1 MEPALQITPRRPHLT
16 RLMAIWR
23 SAGWPC
29 RDAIELD
36 LVAAGWATLCEAAS
50 GHETIRLT
58 DSGIRLLADSR
69 QRNQRSL
76 SAHDRLA
83 ERVAERLAT
92 AGRVVWRELSL
103 RAKVNVH
110 AEPTPDTASLTGRAL
125 WPVDAI
131 DEGVAERPMGKTTWR
146 MARPDV
152 YSVRHTSVKAYLQP
166 MVHEV
171 KVSRA
176 DLLSDLRHAAK
187 RESYQWLSCET
198 YYVFPASVAKPEEVP
213 PEFGVWVLNGTVES
227 GTLDLVRPARH
238 APCKL
243 PFAVWM
249 ALAKSTPARLDGEAM
264 QRQLGEAD
272 DSESNVDDA

>member
-1 MEPALQITPRRPHLT
+1 
-16 RLMAIWR
+16 MAIWR

-36 LVAAGWATLCEAAS
+36 LVAAGWATLSEAAS
-50 GHETIRLT
+50 PHETIRLT
-58 DSGIRLLADSR
+58 DAGIRLLAESR
-69 QRNQRSL
+69 QRDQRSL
-76 SAHDRLA
+76 SAHDRVA
-83 ERVAERLAT
+83 ERVAEHLAT
-92 AGRVVWRELSL
+92 AGRIVWRELSL
-103 RAKVNVH
+103 RAKVNV
-110 AEPTPDTASLTGRAL
+110 PGQPVPDAALLTGHAL

-131 DEGVAERPMGKTTWR
+131 DEGVPEQPMGETTWR

-152 YSVRHTSVKAYLQP
+152 FSVRHTSVEAYLQP

-198 YYVFPASVAKPEEVP
+198 YYVFPAGVAKPEEVP
-213 PEFGVWVLNGTVES
+213 QEFGVWVLNGSVET

-249 ALAKSTPARLDGEAM
+249 ALAKATPARLDGQAV
-264 QRQLGEAD
+264 QRQLVEAD
-272 DSESNVDDA
+272 DSQFSVDDAAAPDLPVQSSPPA